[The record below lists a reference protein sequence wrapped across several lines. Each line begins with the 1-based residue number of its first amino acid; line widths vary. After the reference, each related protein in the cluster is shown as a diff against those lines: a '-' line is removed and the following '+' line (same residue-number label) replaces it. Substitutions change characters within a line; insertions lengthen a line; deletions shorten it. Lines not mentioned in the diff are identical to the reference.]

1 MEEGC
6 FRSGVT
12 TNEGATLTPLGEGGG
27 EGITDR
33 DHGKVRVERE
43 G

>member
-1 MEEGC
+1 MRGQHSLHSV
-6 FRSGVT
+6 R
-12 TNEGATLTPLGEGGG
+12 GG

>member
-12 TNEGATLTPLGEGGG
+12 TNEGATLTPLGEGG